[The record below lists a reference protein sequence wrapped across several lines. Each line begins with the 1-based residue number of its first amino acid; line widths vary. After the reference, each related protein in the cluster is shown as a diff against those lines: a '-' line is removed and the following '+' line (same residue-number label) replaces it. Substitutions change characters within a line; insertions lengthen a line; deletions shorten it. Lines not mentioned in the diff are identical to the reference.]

1 MGFLG
6 RSKIDLENLINP
18 TQMSSQSQS
27 QSHTKDSILPAID
40 SSASVASSS
49 GSTTSSKV
57 KGSEK
62 AVTTAAS
69 SSSSVTEKPKRAY
82 SVQRSSGKY
91 IFINKELMDN
101 IGVKTFKDRYLG
113 LPPESVVLAVA
124 MISVTVD
131 MDPKERNAANRWL
144 DLWDDNSMNF
154 RVLRKRGK
162 DISGLCFS
170 EYS

>member
-1 MGFLG
+1 M
-6 RSKIDLENLINP
+6 
-18 TQMSSQSQS
+18 
-27 QSHTKDSILPAID
+27 
-40 SSASVASSS
+40 
-49 GSTTSSKV
+49 
-57 KGSEK
+57 
-62 AVTTAAS
+62 
-69 SSSSVTEKPKRAY
+69 
-82 SVQRSSGKY
+82 
-91 IFINKELMDN
+91 FINKELMDN

-131 MDPKERNAANRWL
+131 MDPKERNVANRWL

-154 RVLRKRGK
+154 RVLKKRGK